1 MIPMIYE
8 RSAFLSALSI
18 AFLILLALTAMNGLI
33 GLPLLRGLKV
43 GQQVRDDGP
52 QSHYKKSG
60 TPTFGGLFFLTPLI
74 AASVVT
80 GLLNPEL
87 QVLVALGFLILG
99 FAVAG
104 FLDDYIKVRVS
115 KKGLSVRQKS
125 LIMVAV
131 SVIFTV
137 YYLYFAPQQPYFL
150 LPLSQNPIPISG
162 IWKIAYGVFVVLYLF
177 FVTNAVNITDGV
189 DGLCSSV
196 TAIAALGLAGALTV
210 LASRPVAVS
219 WSMLADLLTGASD
232 NARAGALLAAAVA
245 GGCVGFFIFNRHPA
259 KVFMGDTGSQ
269 ALGAAMAGIALIV
282 GAPWLILFFGIIYIV
297 EALSVIIQVAY
308 FKKTGGKRIF
318 RMSPIH
324 HHFEL
329 GGWKEW
335 RIVGVFSLVTLIGS
349 VIGFLL
355 LQA

>member
-1 MIPMIYE
+1 MTLPTEVLIVG
-8 RSAFLSALSI
+8 AALLGVT
-18 AFLILLALTAMNGLI
+18 ALLGLL
-33 GLPLLRGLKV
+33 GLPVIRGLNV

-52 QSHYKKSG
+52 KSHYKKSG
-60 TPTFGGLFFLTPLI
+60 TPTFGGLFFLLPLI
-74 AASVVT
+74 PAAIVIGFSAP
-80 GLLNPEL
+80 GLQILA
-87 QVLVALGFLILG
+87 ALGLLILG

-125 LIMVAV
+125 LIMVVV
-131 SVIFTV
+131 SVLFTIF
-137 YYLYFAPQQPYFL
+137 YLYLAPQEPFFL
-150 LPLSQNPIPISG
+150 LPFSHTPIAVSG
-162 IWKIAYGVFVVLYLF
+162 LFKVAYGILVVLYLF

-196 TAIAALGLAGALTV
+196 TAIAAAGLCGAGIYLAGKFAIAGLVFSDPAKV
-210 LASRPVAVS
+210 LLHENAA
-219 WSMLADLLTGASD
+219 A
-232 NARAGALLAAAVA
+232 NARSAAILAAAVA
-245 GGCVGFFIFNRHPA
+245 GGCIGFFIFNRHPA
-259 KVFMGDTGSQ
+259 KIFMGDTGSQ

-282 GAPWLILFFGIIYIV
+282 GAPWLIIFFGVIYLV
-297 EALSVIIQVAY
+297 EAFSVIIQVAY

-335 RIVGVFSLVTLIGS
+335 KIVGVFSLITVIGS
-349 VIGFLL
+349 TIGFLL
-355 LQA
+355 LLS